1 MVMFRLTTERASRV
15 CDSERDRSAKLPC
28 RRYRMSISLY
38 DVSIPVFALSLN
50 NLSAILDKA
59 ESHGDA
65 KKVDP
70 KVIPQARLIVD
81 MLPLTS
87 QVQIACDTA
96 KGAAARLAGVQVPKH
111 EDTEATLAELK
122 TRVAKTLDFI
132 KTIKPEQ
139 LQGAETRE
147 IVLQFPQ
154 ATLKFKGLNYL
165 TNFALPNFFFHVTMA
180 YALLRKNGVDLGK
193 RDFLGPIQ

>member
-1 MVMFRLTTERASRV
+1 
-15 CDSERDRSAKLPC
+15 
-28 RRYRMSISLY
+28 MSVSLY
-38 DVSIPVFALSLN
+38 DVSVPIFTLSLS
-50 NLSAILDKA
+50 NLAVILDKA
-59 ESHGDA
+59 AGHAEV

-70 KVIPQARLIVD
+70 KVLPGARLIID
-81 MLPLTS
+81 MLPLSS
-87 QVQIACDTA
+87 QIQIACDTA
-96 KGAAARLAGVQVPKH
+96 KGAAARLAGIEVPKH
-111 EDTEATLAELK
+111 EDTEATLAELQA
-122 TRVAKTLDFI
+122 RVAKTLEFI
-132 KTIKPEQ
+132 KTIEPEQ

-154 ATLKFKGLNYL
+154 SSLKFTGINYL